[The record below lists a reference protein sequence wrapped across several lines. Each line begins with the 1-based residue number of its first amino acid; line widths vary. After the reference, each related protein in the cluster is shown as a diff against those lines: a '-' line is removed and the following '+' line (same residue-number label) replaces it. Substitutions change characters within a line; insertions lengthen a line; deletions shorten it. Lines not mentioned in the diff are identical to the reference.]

1 MHEKVCP
8 RFSLLVYH
16 VCIVISLLHV
26 LKLPPPV
33 SVCWWLLC
41 ETTTQMF
48 REMINRALDYKQ
60 NPSDFMDEVLQELEV
75 QCLFFSFVCSFT
87 CDLIFAHSAVCHAV
101 RLSCR
106 TLTWRRREMSQKG
119 RRMDWKQK
127 VLNSHEARDPPS
139 WSSSGG
145 WTETGAAVEK
155 LKSDITCPRLS
166 LMDAVSGQHCVTVT
180 DASGL
185 GFCFVPTSLYQVV
198 RRSGWCPQYIS
209 R

>member
-8 RFSLLVYH
+8 RFWLLVYH

-75 QCLFFSFVCSFT
+75 QCLFFFLLCVVLHVIWFLLTVQFVTRC
-87 CDLIFAHSAVCHAV
+87 VCPAELWPGEEGRWV
-101 RLSCR
+101 RR
-106 TLTWRRREMSQKG
+106 G
-119 RRMDWKQK
+119 
-127 VLNSHEARDPPS
+127 
-139 WSSSGG
+139 GG
-145 WTETGAAVEK
+145 WIESRKSWTAMKREIHQADHLVVVEPK
-155 LKSDITCPRLS
+155 LGPLWKN
-166 LMDAVSGQHCVTVT
+166 
-180 DASGL
+180 
-185 GFCFVPTSLYQVV
+185 
-198 RRSGWCPQYIS
+198 
-209 R
+209 